1 MAPIK
6 RLLISAPYM
15 FYYLSIIN
23 VYSMRVNDNK
33 SCRKKHLWVIS
44 LTITSLFPPLVIVV
58 YYWAI
63 ARKTTLS
70 FCIPGL
76 QENSSILL
84 LRLFLDWESVFVDI
98 LVGFPD
104 AASAFISQSL
114 LREVSETGC
123 SKLEVFV
130 LWLLSISIEGSAK
143 TSFGYNNN
151 LFET

>member
-6 RLLISAPYM
+6 RLLISALYM

-33 SCRKKHLWVIS
+33 SCRKKHLWLIS

-70 FCIPGL
+70 FCIYTWITREFKHFTLTAIFRLRVCIRGYFSWISWCSISFHFTVTTKGSFWNRLLVVRSVCSLVVVNFHRGL
-76 QENSSILL
+76 CKN
-84 LRLFLDWESVFVDI
+84 
-98 LVGFPD
+98 
-104 AASAFISQSL
+104 
-114 LREVSETGC
+114 
-123 SKLEVFV
+123 K
-130 LWLLSISIEGSAK
+130 LWLQ
-143 TSFGYNNN
+143 
-151 LFET
+151 